1 MDKHINRIN
10 SIIQKNGV
18 SELIAELQQQVLKHE
33 EDINNLEVELTLAK
47 CQIKALRFSPR

>member
-1 MDKHINRIN
+1 MDEQINRIN
-10 SIIQKNGV
+10 SIIQKTGV

-33 EDINNLEVELTLAK
+33 EDINNLEIELTQAK

>member
-1 MDKHINRIN
+1 MDEQINRIN

-33 EDINNLEVELTLAK
+33 EDINNLEIELTQVK

>member
-1 MDKHINRIN
+1 MDKQINRIN
-10 SIIQKNGV
+10 NAIQKNGV

>member
-1 MDKHINRIN
+1 MDEQINRIN
-10 SIIQKNGV
+10 NAIQKNGV